1 MQIRLIVCG
10 VLCLPYKNMRDFIK
24 MAKLFIYF
32 SVSGNGDLVAE
43 RMKEKEYDVVKVI
56 PKKKLP
62 KSFFGLIMQGG
73 FLAGI
78 KNKMKIEDLNVDYST
93 YKEIAVGSPI
103 WNGRIT
109 PPINTVIA
117 DENIK
122 DKITSFVF
130 YAGGG
135 EAPKTIERI
144 NKEFPN
150 ANIVILKE
158 PKKYPE
164 ELEKL

>member
-1 MQIRLIVCG
+1 
-10 VLCLPYKNMRDFIK
+10 

-32 SVSGNGDLVAE
+32 SVSGNGELVAE
-43 RMKEKEYDVVKVI
+43 KMKEKEYDVVKVI

-62 KSFFGLIMQGG
+62 KSFFSLIIQGG

-78 KNKMKIEDLNVDYST
+78 NNKMKIQDLDIDLSSYD
-93 YKEIAVGSPI
+93 EITVGTPI
-103 WNGRIT
+103 WNGRIS

-117 DENIK
+117 DETIK
-122 DKITSFVF
+122 GKITAFVL

-135 EAPKTIERI
+135 EAPKAIKRI

>member
-1 MQIRLIVCG
+1 
-10 VLCLPYKNMRDFIK
+10 

-32 SVSGNGDLVAE
+32 SVFGNGELVSE
-43 RMKEKEYDVVKVI
+43 KMKEKEYDVVKVI

-62 KSFFGLIMQGG
+62 KSFFSLIMQGG

-78 KNKMKIEDLNVDYST
+78 NNKMKIQDLDIDFSSYD
-93 YKEIAVGSPI
+93 EITVGTPI
-103 WNGRIT
+103 WNGRIS

-117 DENIK
+117 DETIK
-122 DKITSFVF
+122 GKITAFVL

-135 EAPKTIERI
+135 EAPKAIKRI
-144 NKEFPN
+144 TKEFPN

>member
-1 MQIRLIVCG
+1 
-10 VLCLPYKNMRDFIK
+10 

-32 SVSGNGDLVAE
+32 SVFGNGELVSE
-43 RMKEKEYDVVKVI
+43 KMKEKEYDVVKVI

-62 KSFFGLIMQGG
+62 KSFFSLIMQGG

-78 KNKMKIEDLNVDYST
+78 NNKMKIQDLDIDLSSYD
-93 YKEIAVGSPI
+93 EITVGTPI
-103 WNGRIT
+103 WNGRIS

-117 DENIK
+117 DETIK
-122 DKITSFVF
+122 GKITAFVL

-135 EAPKTIERI
+135 EAPKAIKRI

>member
-1 MQIRLIVCG
+1 
-10 VLCLPYKNMRDFIK
+10 

-32 SVSGNGDLVAE
+32 SVFGNGELVSE
-43 RMKEKEYDVVKVI
+43 KMKEKEYDVVKVI

-62 KSFFGLIMQGG
+62 KSFFSLIMQGG

-78 KNKMKIEDLNVDYST
+78 NNKMKIQDLDIDLSSYD
-93 YKEIAVGSPI
+93 EITVGTPI
-103 WNGRIT
+103 WNGRIS

-117 DENIK
+117 DETIK
-122 DKITSFVF
+122 GKITAFVL

-135 EAPKTIERI
+135 EAPKAIKRI
-144 NKEFPN
+144 TKEFPN

>member
-1 MQIRLIVCG
+1 
-10 VLCLPYKNMRDFIK
+10 

-32 SVSGNGDLVAE
+32 SVSGNGELVAE
-43 RMKEKEYDVVKVI
+43 KMKEKEYNVVKVI

-62 KSFFGLIMQGG
+62 KSFFSLIMQGG

-78 KNKMKIEDLNVDYST
+78 NNKMKIQDIDIDFSSYD
-93 YKEIAVGSPI
+93 EITVGTPI
-103 WNGRIT
+103 WNGRIS

-117 DENIK
+117 NETIK
-122 DKITSFVF
+122 GKITAFLL

-135 EAPKTIERI
+135 EAPKAIKRI

>member
-1 MQIRLIVCG
+1 M
-10 VLCLPYKNMRDFIK
+10 D
-24 MAKLFIYF
+24 KLFIYF
-32 SVSGNGDLVAE
+32 SVSGNGELVAE
-43 RMKEKEYDVVKVI
+43 KMKEKEYDIVKVI

-62 KSFFGLIMQGG
+62 KSFFGLIMKGG

-78 KNKMKIEDLNVDYST
+78 KNKMKIEDLNVDYSA
-93 YKEIAVGSPI
+93 YKEIVIGSPI

-122 DKITSFVF
+122 DKIISFIF

-135 EAPKTIERI
+135 EAPKTIKRVNE
-144 NKEFPN
+144 EFPN
-150 ANIVILKE
+150 ANILILKE

>member
-1 MQIRLIVCG
+1 
-10 VLCLPYKNMRDFIK
+10 

-32 SVSGNGDLVAE
+32 SVSGNGELVAE
-43 RMKEKEYDVVKVI
+43 KMKEKEYDVVKVI

-62 KSFFGLIMQGG
+62 KSFFSLIMQGG

-78 KNKMKIEDLNVDYST
+78 NNKMKIQDLDIDFSSYD
-93 YKEIAVGSPI
+93 EITVGTPI
-103 WNGRIT
+103 WNGRIS

-117 DENIK
+117 NETIK
-122 DKITSFVF
+122 RKITAFVL

-135 EAPKTIERI
+135 EAPKAIKRI

-150 ANIVILKE
+150 ASITILKE

>member
-1 MQIRLIVCG
+1 
-10 VLCLPYKNMRDFIK
+10 

-32 SVSGNGDLVAE
+32 SVSGNGELVAE
-43 RMKEKEYDVVKVI
+43 KMKEKEYDVVKVI

-62 KSFFGLIMQGG
+62 KSFFSLIMQGG

-78 KNKMKIEDLNVDYST
+78 NNKMKIQDLDIDLSSYD
-93 YKEIAVGSPI
+93 EITVGTPI
-103 WNGRIT
+103 WNGRIS

-117 DENIK
+117 NETIK
-122 DKITSFVF
+122 RKITAFVL

-135 EAPKTIERI
+135 EAPKAIKRI

-150 ANIVILKE
+150 ASITILKE

>member
-1 MQIRLIVCG
+1 
-10 VLCLPYKNMRDFIK
+10 

-32 SVSGNGDLVAE
+32 SVSGNGELVAE
-43 RMKEKEYDVVKVI
+43 KMKEKGYDVVKVI

-62 KSFFGLIMQGG
+62 KSFFSLIMQGG

-78 KNKMKIEDLNVDYST
+78 NNKMKIQDLDIDFSSYD
-93 YKEIAVGSPI
+93 EITVGTPI
-103 WNGRIT
+103 WNGRIS

-117 DENIK
+117 DETIK
-122 DKITSFVF
+122 GKITAFVL

-135 EAPKTIERI
+135 EAPKAIKRI
-144 NKEFPN
+144 TKEFPN

>member
-1 MQIRLIVCG
+1 MG
-10 VLCLPYKNMRDFIK
+10 
-24 MAKLFIYF
+24 KLYIYF
-32 SVSGNGDLVAE
+32 SVSGNGELVAE
-43 RMKEKEYDVVKVI
+43 KMKEKQYDIVKVI

-62 KSFFGLIMQGG
+62 KSFFALIMKGG

-78 KNKMKIEDLNVDYST
+78 KNKMKIEDINVDFSQYE
-93 YKEIAVGSPI
+93 EIVIGSPI

-122 DKITSFVF
+122 DKITSFIL

-135 EAPKTIERI
+135 EAPKSVERI
-144 NKEFPN
+144 NKEFPD
-150 ANIVILKE
+150 ATITILKE
-158 PKKYPE
+158 PKKYLE

>member
-1 MQIRLIVCG
+1 
-10 VLCLPYKNMRDFIK
+10 

-32 SVSGNGDLVAE
+32 SVSGNGELVANK
-43 RMKEKEYDVVKVI
+43 MKEKEYDVVKVI

-78 KNKMKIEDLNVDYST
+78 KNKMKIQDLEKDVSSYD
-93 YKEIAVGSPI
+93 EITVGTPI
-103 WNGRIT
+103 WNGRIS
-109 PPINTVIA
+109 PPINTIIA
-117 DENIK
+117 DDKIK
-122 DKITSFVF
+122 DKITSFIL

-135 EAPKTIERI
+135 EAPKSIERI

-150 ANIVILKE
+150 ATITILKE